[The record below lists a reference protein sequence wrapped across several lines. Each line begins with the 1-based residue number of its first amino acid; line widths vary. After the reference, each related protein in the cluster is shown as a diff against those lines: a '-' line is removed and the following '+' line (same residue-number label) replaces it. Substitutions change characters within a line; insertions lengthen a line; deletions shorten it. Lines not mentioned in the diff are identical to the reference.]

1 LNLTITDVNPANI
14 TYNWNG
20 TNTTYYRNYSNLTS
34 LGDGNWTFLLNQSG
48 LVIGQTYTYYLVIRD
63 FAGNANTTELRFV
76 KGNVA
81 PAIVS
86 LVYSP
91 TTNDTIDPGVMFN
104 VTINVSDTDNNFDQ
118 AILQWKNVSQ
128 NWSDAVNSS
137 MNNLTEKGFYTLMNV
152 NFTLP
157 SYETNMTWR
166 IFLNDSTGDSNY
178 SNNYTFYVLW
188 DCNWTLDKRD
198 LGAFAGWN
206 ENKKIG
212 NITVLNIGDPEYSDN
227 NCSLD
232 FRLTYNLAQGRIYIN
247 GSYYKPSSTFSVNAE
262 KNSTLFINATFL
274 SELRQDNAVIT
285 TMEISDRSVTEELNT
300 TAVLISNEAG
310 PYLYQEITSYPAAV
324 YLTSGDIS
332 LGGYLRNLMGDDTEN
347 NTAYNVTFNWSLPSG
362 LGVSEGNETMFYEN
376 ISDSDVYGN
385 DINATFSDLGS
396 MSPGTKTISLYAQGY
411 NISGELIEDANN
423 NTLLTETTNITFICY
438 NASDGICVIACGYT
452 QDSDCEV
459 PPSGNPSG
467 GGGGSGGGGK
477 VIESEAEYYL
487 IRGEELNFTFV
498 IENKFNYSLSDI
510 SINVEGINSRYIEI
524 VNSSSSI
531 KSNSS
536 MPILVKITAPS
547 YFPVGVYDLI
557 FTINA
562 QIDTGTKTSYT
573 EKRKITIHVLE
584 ISEEQ
589 AKKLLEEARGMVK
602 DMHNQEMYT
611 KDVLS
616 MLGKIEISY
625 KDKDF
630 LNLKSLFEQLKKI
643 YNSALES
650 KGILEELKVDVNKA
664 EKEGLKVL
672 ETKKILYMAEIAF
685 KRGDF
690 LLALEKLKEARLTFA
705 IETKGEFNL
714 LKDIINRPLQYL
726 AGIFLIFLV
735 SLSSGLALKL
745 RLYKRKLRL
754 LEEEEKLLLQ
764 LMKVIQRDCF
774 EKNKMSIDQYG
785 RAMMQYETRLSE
797 TIEDKIKVETKIENL
812 LKIKPKKRI
821 LEEEKLKLINLI
833 KELQNKYL
841 IKGKI
846 ETRIYQNMLRSYSSR
861 LSEIEEQIAFAEAD
875 EALQSLNW
883 FNTLKRKILK
893 KKKHR

>member
-1 LNLTITDVNPANI
+1 
-14 TYNWNG
+14 
-20 TNTTYYRNYSNLTS
+20 
-34 LGDGNWTFLLNQSG
+34 
-48 LVIGQTYTYYLVIRD
+48 
-63 FAGNANTTELRFV
+63 
-76 KGNVA
+76 
-81 PAIVS
+81 
-86 LVYSP
+86 
-91 TTNDTIDPGVMFN
+91 
-104 VTINVSDTDNNFDQ
+104 
-118 AILQWKNVSQ
+118 
-128 NWSDAVNSS
+128 
-137 MNNLTEKGFYTLMNV
+137 
-152 NFTLP
+152 
-157 SYETNMTWR
+157 
-166 IFLNDSTGDSNY
+166 
-178 SNNYTFYVLW
+178 
-188 DCNWTLDKRD
+188 
-198 LGAFAGWN
+198 
-206 ENKKIG
+206 
-212 NITVLNIGDPEYSDN
+212 
-227 NCSLD
+227 
-232 FRLTYNLAQGRIYIN
+232 
-247 GSYYKPSSTFSVNAE
+247 
-262 KNSTLFINATFL
+262 
-274 SELRQDNAVIT
+274 
-285 TMEISDRSVTEELNT
+285 
-300 TAVLISNEAG
+300 
-310 PYLYQEITSYPAAV
+310 
-324 YLTSGDIS
+324 
-332 LGGYLRNLMGDDTEN
+332 
-347 NTAYNVTFNWSLPSG
+347 